1 MSELYSRG
9 IIDVF
14 PAFAKNMFPIYKIHD
29 HDHCAISNFMKH
41 KYGIL
46 GRGEVVIGVVPSFAK
61 TLTLA
66 FFRLCLGD
74 L

>member
-1 MSELYSRG
+1 MCFLPLQKMS
-9 IIDVF
+9 
-14 PAFAKNMFPIYKIHD
+14 FPIYKIHD

-46 GRGEVVIGVVPSFAK
+46 GRGAVVIGVVPSFAK
-61 TLTLA
+61 TLTLT